1 MYRPV
6 VEYAYQ
12 VRGRD
17 YRGNQIKLNVAVS
30 GGQSYAERVV
40 KRYPQGGEV
49 AVHYN
54 PARPSSA
61 VLESSAGV
69 TWIVALLALAMFALA
84 ASQLGV
90 VK

>member
-1 MYRPV
+1 
-6 VEYAYQ
+6 
-12 VRGRD
+12 
-17 YRGNQIKLNVAVS
+17 
-30 GGQSYAERVV
+30 
-40 KRYPQGGEV
+40 
-49 AVHYN
+49 
-54 PARPSSA
+54 